1 MNWGMIYMNNKE
13 EFLIAMEEN
22 VLQSLDKK
30 DALLHFY
37 LLFFEKQETDQDL
50 WNKLI
55 ALTHQILNQ
64 KHKLYRNQQ
73 EEKKYLAWEMS
84 HENIQENQN
93 AEKQYD
99 NLTEIE
105 KLIFSYR
112 VLCPKSSDYNFNPFF

>member
-1 MNWGMIYMNNKE
+1 
-13 EFLIAMEEN
+13 
-22 VLQSLDKK
+22 
-30 DALLHFY
+30 
-37 LLFFEKQETDQDL
+37 
-50 WNKLI
+50 
-55 ALTHQILNQ
+55 
-64 KHKLYRNQQ
+64 
-73 EEKKYLAWEMS
+73 MS